1 MYVELK
7 EPKVELNVF
16 QKSNHKEVTGFNL
29 APKACNR
36 RQGRITQNKTN
47 PAKKLT
53 LMMLP
58 KHFEGLSLNFLV

>member
-29 APKACNR
+29 APKAYNR
-36 RQGRITQNKTN
+36 HQGRITQNKTN
-47 PAKKLT
+47 PAKKINT
-53 LMMLP
+53 HDAA